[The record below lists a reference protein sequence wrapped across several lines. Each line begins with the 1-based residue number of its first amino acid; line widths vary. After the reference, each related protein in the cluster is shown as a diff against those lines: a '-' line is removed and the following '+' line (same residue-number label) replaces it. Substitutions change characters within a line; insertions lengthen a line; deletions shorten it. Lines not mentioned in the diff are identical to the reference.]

1 MNIVINNV
9 YDIFSSIVL
18 LYNYDF
24 IFRIFYGQYKY
35 FICFYFVILFEQNM
49 KKTLTHSSL
58 EILKRPQGACDC
70 DLFNSGGDVSGQCG
84 FPSGH
89 VITTS
94 FYFYL
99 LYFENRYKYNH
110 FKKYNKLFLILIHI
124 PIFLVGYGRIMK
136 KCHNLFQVCG
146 GYIFGMFFAFLFY

>member
-1 MNIVINNV
+1 MSIKFNNV
-9 YDIFSSIVL
+9 YDLYSSIVL

-24 IFRIFYGQYKY
+24 IYRMYYGKYKY
-35 FICFYFVILFEQNM
+35 FVYLYIVLSFERVLKILFSH
-49 KKTLTHSSL
+49 LSYD
-58 EILKRPQGACDC
+58 ILKRPEGALNCGLLND
-70 DLFNSGGDVSGQCG
+70 GGNVAGQCG

-99 LYFENRYKYNH
+99 LFLENRYTKKKY
-110 FKKYNKLFLILIHI
+110 KKYNYILFFLIHI
-124 PIFLVGYGRIMK
+124 PVFLVAYGRIMK
-136 KCHNLFQVCG
+136 NCHNLFQVCG